1 MTGSATNNAQ
11 VLIHGSGN
19 SAKITAL
26 ALAAANIDVALWPG
40 EATPSTNS
48 SDWNSVLAL
57 SPSSRL
63 MLETL
68 GIWAA
73 LEHPSAPINDMRVYG
88 SRDIDGAAQLAFGGS
103 NIGHDDNTLN
113 APLAHIVSLAD
124 LGRALSRTLDTA
136 IAAQKINVL
145 SAPIADLEMPVENT
159 AHNKA
164 TPVAHLNKATPVAHL
179 KNGSQENFALL
190 VDTQKQTKDHAPKWR
205 LRRAD
210 RPLMHDYQA
219 AALVGCVKTTQRH
232 ANVAQQIFLPDG
244 PLALLP
250 LPDPHMMALV
260 WSLPRARAEALASLP
275 TNILAHEL
283 QVATDDRFGQLH
295 PEKGMATQHLA
306 LYLAENYC
314 HEHSVLLGEAAHII
328 HPLAGQGFN
337 LTLRDAAQLAETLY
351 QSKSLGLPLHDA
363 TMLAEY
369 ARQRRG
375 AALQMAAATHGLN
388 GLFGNAVFG
397 GTLAPLGRL
406 GLAATRA
413 LNEKNPALAEAFSAM
428 ANGDAAGD
436 TAGDKASARTSEIMP
451 RLMRGQGFGHIN

>member
-26 ALAAANIDVALWPG
+26 ALAAANINVALWPG
-40 EATPSTNS
+40 EAIPSANS

-68 GIWAA
+68 GVWAA

-103 NIGHDDNTLN
+103 NTGHDDDTLN

-124 LGRALSRTLDTA
+124 LGRALSRALNTA

-145 SAPIADLEMPVENT
+145 SAPIADLEMPVGNT
-159 AHNKA
+159 AHDKA
-164 TPVAHLNKATPVAHL
+164 TPLAHLADS
-179 KNGSQENFALL
+179 SQENFALL
-190 VDTQKQTKDHAPKWR
+190 VDTQKQTKDRAPKWR

-219 AALVGCVKTTQRH
+219 AALVGYVKTTQRH

-283 QVATDDRFGQLH
+283 QAATDDRFGQLH

-369 ARQRRG
+369 ATQRRG

-388 GLFGNAVFG
+388 GLFGNAVLG

-428 ANGDAAGD
+428 ANGDAAGN
-436 TAGDKASARTSEIMP
+436 KASARTSEIMP